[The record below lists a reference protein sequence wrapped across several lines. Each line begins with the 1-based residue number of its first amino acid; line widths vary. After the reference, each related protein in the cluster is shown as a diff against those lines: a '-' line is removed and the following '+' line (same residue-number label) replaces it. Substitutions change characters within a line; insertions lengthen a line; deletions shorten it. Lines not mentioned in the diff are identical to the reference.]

1 MSLKYTVTVPE
12 YENSINNLTFMSNL
26 LSSRIDKQELDLHE
40 HILSNGLE
48 LDRLEDE
55 LVSFTEDTN
64 TKFKRLKLYIWLLL
78 SGLVVE
84 GSTIVVLLCH
94 ILNM

>member
-12 YENSINNLTFMSNL
+12 YENSINNLTSMSNL
-26 LSSRIDKQELDLHE
+26 LSNRIDEQELGLHE
-40 HILSNGLE
+40 HILSTELE

-55 LVSFTEDTN
+55 LVSFTEEVN

-84 GSTIVVLLCH
+84 GSTIIVLLCH